1 MLYCNSSRK
10 ALTSSSSLAKAQLP
24 TKKPSNLPA
33 LKAARSESLNTLRN
47 GQASIRPQ
55 PVPALGALPGQHLA
69 QPQRDVDHCAP
80 FKARGFSVLRENS
93 TAIGLIKHVRSQG
106 RIVYAID
113 LTFSLNE
120 NSTTILA
127 EGAYCLAFEDDMRF
141 ITRTFPYG
149 TPVQD
154 IENYFARQYDPNAH
168 VPLA

>member
-1 MLYCNSSRK
+1 MYNYNLLTKAPTLSFSRVRETHRTHSSSRTPVVS
-10 ALTSSSSLAKAQLP
+10 AARFEYPSTPSRTSTEQARP
-24 TKKPSNLPA
+24 KPSA
-33 LKAARSESLNTLRN
+33 QS
-47 GQASIRPQ
+47 QIRENCPTG
-55 PVPALGALPGQHLA
+55 PHG
-69 QPQRDVDHCAP
+69 VDHSAP
-80 FKARGFSVLRENS
+80 FKARGFSVLRESS
-93 TAIGLIKHVRSQG
+93 TAIGLIKHVRSHG

-127 EGAYCLAFEDDMRF
+127 EGAYCLAFEDEMRF

-154 IENYFARQYDPNAH
+154 IENYFAREYDPNAH

>member
-1 MLYCNSSRK
+1 M
-10 ALTSSSSLAKAQLP
+10 
-24 TKKPSNLPA
+24 
-33 LKAARSESLNTLRN
+33 
-47 GQASIRPQ
+47 
-55 PVPALGALPGQHLA
+55 PGQHLA

-154 IENYFARQYDPNAH
+154 IENYFAREYDPNAH